1 MRVKICGLTTLNTLS
16 AAINSGATYVGFVFF
31 EKSPRHLTIEQ
42 AIKMANIVPHGIC
55 KTALVVDP
63 SDKDLDDLLDKVPVD
78 MIQLHGHESAERV
91 SEVKDKFGLPVM
103 KAVGI
108 SDESD
113 LVNLYEHSR
122 IADQILVD
130 AKPPKNA
137 VLPGGNGLSFDWKLL
152 AGRRWSTPW
161 MLAGGL
167 NSSNLLQAAKLTGA
181 RQFDVSSGVETSTGV
196 KDIKL
201 ISDFI
206 QAANGDP

>member
-1 MRVKICGLTTLNTLS
+1 MKSNKIKICGITDLEIANH
-16 AAINSGATYVGFVFF
+16 AILSGADYLGFVAYK
-31 EKSPRHLTIEQ
+31 KSPRNIS
-42 AIKMANIVPHGIC
+42 IKMANIVPDGIC

>member
-16 AAINSGATYVGFVFF
+16 GAINSGAAYVGFVFF
-31 EKSPRHLTIEQ
+31 EKSPRHLTIEK
-42 AIKMANIVPHGIC
+42 AIKMANIVPEGIC

-63 SDKDLDDLLDKVPVD
+63 SDKDLDALLDKVPVD

-113 LVNLYEHSR
+113 LVHLYEHSR

-152 AGRRWSTPW
+152 AGRRWLTPW

-167 NSSNLLQAAKLTGA
+167 NSDNLLQAAKLTGA
-181 RQFDVSSGVETSTGV
+181 RQFDVSSGVETSSGV

>member
-42 AIKMANIVPHGIC
+42 AIKMANIVPDGIC

-63 SDKDLDDLLDKVPVD
+63 SDKDFDDILDKVPVD

>member
-42 AIKMANIVPHGIC
+42 AIKMANIVPDGIC

-63 SDKDLDDLLDKVPVD
+63 SDKDLDDLLDKVPLD

-113 LVNLYEHSR
+113 LVNLHEHSR

-206 QAANGDP
+206 QVANGDP

>member
-42 AIKMANIVPHGIC
+42 AIKMANTVPDGIC

>member
-16 AAINSGATYVGFVFF
+16 AAINSGSTYVGFVFF

-42 AIKMANIVPHGIC
+42 AIKMANIVPDGIC

>member
-42 AIKMANIVPHGIC
+42 AIKMANIVPDGIC

-130 AKPPKNA
+130 AKPAKNA

>member
-1 MRVKICGLTTLNTLS
+1 
-16 AAINSGATYVGFVFF
+16 
-31 EKSPRHLTIEQ
+31 
-42 AIKMANIVPHGIC
+42 
-55 KTALVVDP
+55 
-63 SDKDLDDLLDKVPVD
+63 
-78 MIQLHGHESAERV
+78 
-91 SEVKDKFGLPVM
+91 M

>member
-42 AIKMANIVPHGIC
+42 AIKMANIVPDGIC

-167 NSSNLLQAAKLTGA
+167 NSSNLFQAAKLTGA

>member
-16 AAINSGATYVGFVFF
+16 AAINSGAAYVGFVFF
-31 EKSPRHLTIEQ
+31 EKSPRHLTIQQ
-42 AIKMANIVPHGIC
+42 AIKMVNIVPDGIC

-130 AKPPKNA
+130 AKPPINA

>member
-42 AIKMANIVPHGIC
+42 AIKMANIVPDGIC

-63 SDKDLDDLLDKVPVD
+63 SDKDLDDLLDKVPLD

>member
-42 AIKMANIVPHGIC
+42 AIKMANIVPDGIC

-113 LVNLYEHSR
+113 LINLYEHSR